1 MTRPYNP
8 LAAALALAIA
18 AFAAASQAAQELTSP
33 DTCVAC
39 AVLPAR
45 KPEPRKA

>member
-1 MTRPYNP
+1 MIRPFNP

-18 AFAAASQAAQELTSP
+18 AFAAASQAAQELKSP
-33 DTCVAC
+33 DRYSAC
-39 AVLPAR
+39 AAFPAR